1 MKFVFKQAVFFVIL
15 SAVLS
20 VFVGCRSSS
29 PAAQESA
36 SFPKGD
42 YPPAPAEIMR
52 AELTKTDGT
61 PFKIEDYKGKVVLIN
76 LWATWCGPC
85 KAEMPELV
93 KIQDENRDKGFE
105 IVGLNIDDEEDA
117 EMIKA
122 FGEQMGLNYQLAKGE
137 FSLGREFLKI
147 SKMDAIPQS
156 FLIDREGRLVGVFIG
171 GGKSSV
177 DKIKSNVARFVE
189 S

>member
-1 MKFVFKQAVFFVIL
+1 MKSVFRQAFLFVFLTVLL
-15 SAVLS
+15 SLLS
-20 VFVGCRSSS
+20 GCETSN
-29 PAAQESA
+29 PAAQENTGS
-36 SFPKGD
+36 KGD
-42 YPPAPAEIMR
+42 YPPAPAAIIQ

-61 PFKIEDYKGKVVLIN
+61 PFKIEDYKGKVVLVN

-93 KIQDENRDKGFE
+93 KIQEAHREKGFE
-105 IVGLNIDDEEDA
+105 IIGLNIDEEEDA

-137 FSLGREFLKI
+137 YSLGKEFLKI
-147 SKMDAIPQS
+147 SKVDAIPQS

-177 DKIKSNVARFVE
+177 DKIKNNVARFVE
-189 S
+189 G